1 MEKERIQELCNGGK
15 KNGEAI
21 IMKPTRIRSLRGSIQ
36 VTGGAIKHQLILDD
50 GRINHG
56 LKILSFE
63 MWSKTATNL
72 QGIDVMLCLAK
83 LPSAQQ
89 KMNASD
95 NRQIAW
101 FCGGFDNYIMTTPMR
116 SIIDPDHVVN
126 RDLFIFGDASD
137 ALWNYLIV
145 AEEYDLSDDEA
156 IVQIIKETSQT
167 SVV

>member
-1 MEKERIQELCNGGK
+1 
-15 KNGEAI
+15 
-21 IMKPTRIRSLRGSIQ
+21 MKPRRIRSLRGSIL
-36 VTGGAIKHQLILDD
+36 VDGGAIKHQLILDD

-63 MWSKTATNL
+63 MWSKSSVNQL
-72 QGIDVMLCLAK
+72 GIDVMLCLAK

-101 FCGGFDNYIMTTPMR
+101 FMGGFDNYINTTEFR
-116 SIIDPDHVVN
+116 SIIDPDHVIN
-126 RDLFIFGDASD
+126 RDLFIFGDATN
-137 ALWNYLIV
+137 ALWNYLII

-167 SVV
+167 SVQ